1 MQLIAALRLEDR
13 PIWATAFYAGLRR
26 GELQALRVCDVDF
39 EANLI
44 AVERGWDQEEGVI
57 EPKSLAG
64 RRTVPLL
71 AILRDYLEVS
81 LETTGRSGEDL
92 LFGRTT
98 EEAFYAS
105 TIDHRAKRA
114 WKVANEHVAEEGEG
128 AGATSLRPITLHE
141 CRHTFASLLID
152 AGANP
157 KAIQQFM
164 GHSKIQTTFDVYG
177 HLLPG
182 SHDEV
187 RERMDGYLRGNR
199 L

>member
-1 MQLIAALRLEDR
+1 
-13 PIWATAFYAGLRR
+13 
-26 GELQALRVCDVDF
+26 VV
-39 EANLI
+39 

-71 AILRDYLEVS
+71 AILRVYLEGS

-114 WKVANEHVAEEGEG
+114 WRVANERVAKEKEGEG
-128 AGATSLRPITLHE
+128 AEATLLRPITLHE

-157 KAIQQFM
+157 
-164 GHSKIQTTFDVYG
+164 
-177 HLLPG
+177 
-182 SHDEV
+182 
-187 RERMDGYLRGNR
+187 
-199 L
+199 